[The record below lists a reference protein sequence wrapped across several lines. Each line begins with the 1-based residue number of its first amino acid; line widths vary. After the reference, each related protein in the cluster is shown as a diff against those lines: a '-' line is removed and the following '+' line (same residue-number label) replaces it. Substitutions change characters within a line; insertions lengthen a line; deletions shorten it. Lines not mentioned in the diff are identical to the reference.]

1 MSRESSHTNL
11 PADDSPDLRELSETL
26 IHIPTIQ
33 ERKLKAKYWSRA
45 GENPLVP
52 LSGSSVT
59 LSSIKA
65 VTGSS
70 QALDSAW
77 KKQGFQQW
85 FLNAEDGRAK
95 LEYLFDLGLDALEEL
110 LLNPEPKTASA
121 KVNAIKLLAELTG
134 RYIKGK
140 QGQIGGLGEAIAGAD
155 KASLEALFESAGL
168 TIAVSASKGQPED
181 TGNTLNV
188 TPNKEKS

>member
-1 MSRESSHTNL
+1 MSRESSHVDTPPEAN
-11 PADDSPDLRELSETL
+11 LREVAETL
-26 IHIPTIQ
+26 VYVPTNQ

-45 GENPLVP
+45 GENPLLPV
-52 LSGSSVT
+52 SGSMVT
-59 LSSIKA
+59 LSSIKQI
-65 VTGSS
+65 TGGS
-70 QALDSAW
+70 QAIEAAW
-77 KKQGFQQW
+77 KKPGFQQW

-140 QGQIGGLGEAIAGAD
+140 QGQIGGLGEAIASAD

-168 TIAVSASKGQPED
+168 TIAVSASKGNQEP
-181 TGNTLNV
+181 LNV
-188 TPNKEKS
+188 TPESKDS